1 MEKKRRKSVH
11 TFKWTDEMVMDFV
24 KENISL
30 GARQSISNLYLLKA
44 IENFKNSERNKDIVW
59 IRDNKE
65 LLSIAGI
72 EKAAGLPET
81 SLLKAVNGGQK
92 FPKKWESKLS
102 EFVKE
107 LKSK

>member
-1 MEKKRRKSVH
+1 MEKKTRKSVH
-11 TFKWTDEMVMDFV
+11 TFEWTDETVIDFV
-24 KENISL
+24 KENISI
-30 GARQSISNLYLLKA
+30 GSISHLYLVKA

-59 IRDNKE
+59 IKENKE

-92 FPKKWESKLS
+92 FPKKWEDKLS
-102 EFVKE
+102 EFIKQ
-107 LKSK
+107 LKGK

>member
-1 MEKKRRKSVH
+1 MDREVKKRKSVH
-11 TFKWTDEMVMDFV
+11 TFRWTDETVIDFV
-24 KENISL
+24 KENISI
-30 GARQSISNLYLLKA
+30 GSISHLYLVKA

-59 IRDNKE
+59 IKENKE

-92 FPKKWESKLS
+92 FPKKWEAKLNQ
-102 EFVKE
+102 FVKKI
-107 LKSK
+107 KSK